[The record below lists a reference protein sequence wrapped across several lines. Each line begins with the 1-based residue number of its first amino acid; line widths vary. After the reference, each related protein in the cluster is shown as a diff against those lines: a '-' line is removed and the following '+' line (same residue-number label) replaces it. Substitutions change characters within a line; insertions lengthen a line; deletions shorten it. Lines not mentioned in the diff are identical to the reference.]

1 MVRVWDLGSQKTIK
15 ELKGHTDIIYSL
27 AWHHNSKLLASSG
40 MDGTLKLWEVNPQHQ
55 HTELLQNGNYNSK
68 ALDWKASLSRKNMKS
83 ISHCFFEIC
92 RKNLCALKLRKIT
105 ANCISSRRYLA
116 SLKLSSWI
124 NGSIENKRFKRQKSL
139 CSGQNVR
146 GGMSFLAIYVLVTRG
161 PEMPHCTARMTN
173 YTTN

>member
-92 RKNLCALKLRKIT
+92 RKNLCALKITQNHSKLYFIT
-105 ANCISSRRYLA
+105 AVSRQPEIVQLDQW
-116 SLKLSSWI
+116 LK
-124 NGSIENKRFKRQKSL
+124 
-139 CSGQNVR
+139 
-146 GGMSFLAIYVLVTRG
+146 
-161 PEMPHCTARMTN
+161 
-173 YTTN
+173 